1 MKIEHLEERVND
13 YRKSIK
19 TVVDKKTQ
27 WENSTKK
34 LIIKTLKNTAKNYS
48 IGWKVQELNWIYN
61 NEAVNIIFDS
71 FPSDLI
77 DCTNKIPAYQFI
89 QGGALVF
96 SQSYSGDVY
105 VLVLFPFVDQLQLE
119 NTSLDLGVYNPTE
132 ITVKLIVEKVDEF
145 LKEMIKWEVPSYR
158 AKLGFQHNVDI

>member
-1 MKIEHLEERVND
+1 MKLEHLEERVND
-13 YRKSIK
+13 YRESIK
-19 TVVDKKTQ
+19 TVFDKKIQ
-27 WENSTKK
+27 WESITKK
-34 LIIKTLKNTAKNYS
+34 LIIRVLKNTAKNYN

-77 DCTNKIPAYQFI
+77 DFTNKVPTYQFI

-105 VLVLFPFVDQLQLE
+105 VLVLFPYLEQLQIE
-119 NTSLDLGVYNPTE
+119 NRSVELGFYNPADITE
-132 ITVKLIVEKVDEF
+132 KLIVEKVDEF

-158 AKLGFQHNVDI
+158 TTLGFHHKEI